1 MNHSDENI
9 FYGTISNGL
18 RVVHVPSK
26 GAVGYCGLAIN
37 AGSRDEVEGKWG
49 LAHFVEHTIFK
60 GTSRRRSWHIINRME
75 TVGGELNAYTTK
87 EGTMLYSIF
96 PNEHLKR
103 ATELI
108 ADLVIN
114 SVFPQA
120 ELEREREVVMDEADS
135 YRDTPSEAIYD
146 DFEELFF
153 AGSPLAHNIL
163 GTEADL
169 RNITSQDCR
178 SYLDNLYVP
187 DNMVFFVYGNQKF
200 STVMRLAEHHFGAMK
215 HKTNRPERLVPPV
228 VDPFRKVITIDSH
241 QSHTLI
247 GARLFALDD
256 PRRYAMAIINNILG
270 GPGMNSMLNV
280 QLRERRGM
288 VYTVESNMSL
298 LTDCGML
305 QIYFGCDAEHVDPSL
320 RIIMRT
326 LDKLASKPISER
338 TLEAAK
344 KQYKGQLLVA
354 SDSSEALALSA
365 AKSMLYRGYVVP
377 SKETLEHINSLTPQD
392 LLDAAQLITPDKCSI
407 LTLQ

>member
-1 MNHSDENI
+1 MSTSDENI

-37 AGSRDEVEGKWG
+37 AGSRDEVAGKWG

-169 RNITSQDCR
+169 RNITSHDCR
-178 SYLDNLYVP
+178 EYLDNLYVP
-187 DNMVFFVYGNQKF
+187 DNMVFFVYGNQRF

-215 HKTNRPERLVPPV
+215 HKTNRPERIAPPV
-228 VDPFRKVITIDSH
+228 VDPFRKTIAIDSH

-298 LTDCGML
+298 LTDCGMM
-305 QIYFGCDAEHVDPSL
+305 QIYFGCDAEHVDPSIKL
-320 RIIMRT
+320 IMRA
-326 LDKLASKPISER
+326 LNQLATKPISAR
-338 TLEAAK
+338 ALEAAK

-377 SKETLEHINSLTPQD
+377 SKETIEHINALTPQD
-392 LLDAAQLITPDKCSI
+392 LLNAAQLITPDKCSI